1 MIITKKNGRL
11 ILFLSQINSD
21 EKMAINKNNVP
32 DRLCKNPWM
41 TITKIVNGIIHES
54 EKNGNFSRHPMK
66 ANAVLIVKYAA
77 R

>member
-1 MIITKKNGRL
+1 
-11 ILFLSQINSD
+11 
-21 EKMAINKNNVP
+21 MAINKNNVP

-66 ANAVLIVKYAA
+66 ANAALIVKYAA